1 MIKQFNLDRLWS
13 EIREESLA
21 SFDTANT
28 SGAVQKPVALES
40 KLCDITGRKH
50 AIATHSCTDAMTI
63 ILRSLYPAGS
73 EIIVPCYS
81 FIATAT
87 PILLAGLKPVF
98 VDVNNFYHLNLDEV
112 IVTPNTRAMI
122 LVSLFGMAPDYDKYQ
137 MFCDVNG
144 IDLIEDAAQSWGSRD
159 GQLSGTAGIASALS
173 FSPTKPCPVFGSG
186 GAILTDN
193 SELAERMRLGRLHG
207 KTTNSDATYDVG
219 INSVMSSSDAAQ
231 LLVCLKHMD
240 RWQAR
245 RTQIAEYYDDR
256 LADTFELPP
265 RQGKHNWHKYVVRT
279 HGADNIIENARA
291 KGIQLAKH
299 YNRLVSDEPVFN
311 CDTEF
316 NNANRLRRAS
326 VSLPICPTL
335 TDTEVE
341 SVVDALVLSF

>member
-1 MIKQFNLDRLWS
+1 MIKQFNLDRLWR
-13 EIREESLA
+13 EIDGSVL
-21 SFDTANT
+21 TAINHANVT
-28 SGAVQKPVALES
+28 GAVQQPVELEH
-40 KLCDITGRKH
+40 KLCEITGRKH

-73 EIIVPCYS
+73 EILVPCYS

-87 PILLAGLKPVF
+87 PILLAGLKPIF
-98 VDVNNFYHLNLDEV
+98 VDVNNFYHLNLNEV
-112 IVTPNTRAMI
+112 TVTPNTRAMI

-144 IDLIEDAAQSWGSRD
+144 IDLIEDAAQSWGSRS
-159 GQLSGTAGIASALS
+159 GQLSGSAGIASALS

-186 GAILTDN
+186 GAILTDD
-193 SELAERMRLGRLHG
+193 SELAKRMRLGRLHG
-207 KTTNSDATYDVG
+207 KTTNADATWNVG
-219 INSVMSSSDAAQ
+219 INSVMSSADAAQ

-256 LADTFELPP
+256 LADTFDLPP
-265 RQGKHNWHKYVVRT
+265 RQSKHNWHKYVVQT
-279 HGADNIIENARA
+279 HGADDVIENARA

-299 YNRLVSDEPVFN
+299 YNRLVSDEPVFA
-311 CDTEF
+311 CDRVF
-316 NNANRLRRAS
+316 ANANRLRRAS

-335 TDTEVE
+335 TDAEVE
-341 SVVDALVLSF
+341 SVVEALVSGF